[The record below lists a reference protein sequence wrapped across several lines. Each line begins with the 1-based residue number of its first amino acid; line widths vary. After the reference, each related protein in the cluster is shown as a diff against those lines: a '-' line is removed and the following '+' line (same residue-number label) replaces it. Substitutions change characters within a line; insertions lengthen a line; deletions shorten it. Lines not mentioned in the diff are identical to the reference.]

1 MAIYS
6 NLSYGSSGSEVK
18 KLQESLM
25 NAGYDLGDTGAD
37 GQFGAKTKAAVVK
50 YQSDNGLAVDGIA
63 GSNTLGKL
71 YSTASTST
79 NATTSTNT
87 GTTTNTPSTEQAASP
102 STTPDYSKYQ
112 YDASS
117 DAAYQQ
123 ALQALQQ
130 ASKETPSYAGTYD
143 DKLDQIYQQI
153 TNREKFKYDLNS
165 DMLYQQYKDQYTNLG
180 QLAMKDTMG
189 QAAAL
194 TGGYGSSYGQSV
206 GQQQYDAYL
215 QQLNEVVPE
224 LYNIARDQYQQEG
237 DDLYQ
242 QYAMTGDMA
251 DQEYGRYQDSLDR
264 YWQNVDYLTGR
275 ADTEYNKGYNNWYNA
290 YQMGTE
296 EQNTAYARL
305 TELMTLSGY
314 IPTDAELAAA
324 GMTKEQADYYIRG
337 WKAANPDLAYRTG
350 AITAEEYYS
359 YTGAYPPGYAVPV
372 ATSSSSGGGGSY
384 YSGSSSSSK
393 SSSSSG
399 SGSYNLGELLDASG
413 AGMSKSQMT
422 QALSNRGVDVS
433 SPAVQQDIKW
443 ALSK

>member
-1 MAIYS
+1 MATYS

-18 KLQESLM
+18 KLQESLI
-25 NAGYDLGDTGAD
+25 NAGYDLGSAGAD
-37 GQFGAKTKAAVVK
+37 GIYGEKTQAAVK
-50 YQSDNGLAVDGIA
+50 QYQQANGLAVDGIA
-63 GSNTLGKL
+63 GNNTLGKL
-71 YSTASTST
+71 YGTASTGST
-79 NATTSTNT
+79 QQQTTQQATSPTST
-87 GTTTNTPSTEQAASP
+87 A
-102 STTPDYSKYQ
+102 PDYSKYS

-143 DKLDQIYQQI
+143 AQLDQIYQQI
-153 TNREKFKYDLNS
+153 TNRDKFKYDLNS

-194 TGGYGSSYGQSV
+194 TGGYGSSYSQSV
-206 GQQQYDAYL
+206 GQQQYNAYL

-224 LYNIARDQYQQEG
+224 LYGMAYDQYQQEG

-242 QYAMTGDMA
+242 QYAMTGEMA

-264 YWQNVDYLTGR
+264 YWQNVDYLTGQ
-275 ADTEYNKGYNNWYNA
+275 ADDAYNKGYNNWYNS

-296 EQNTAYARL
+296 AQQTAYSRL

-314 IPTDAELAAA
+314 KPTESELAAA
-324 GMTKEQADYYIRG
+324 GMTQEQADYYLNG

-350 AITAEEYYS
+350 AITAEEYFT
-359 YTGAYPPGYAVPV
+359 YTGAYPPGYV
-372 ATSSSSGGGGSY
+372 APGSGGDPWDYGGP
-384 YSGSSSSSK
+384 GWNDTPK
-393 SSSSSG
+393 EKEKDKG
-399 SGSYNLGELLDASG
+399 SGNAGYSLSELHDATISDKDG
-413 AGMSKSQMT
+413 AGMNAAQIE
-422 QALSNRGVDVS
+422 QALADRGVTITD
-433 SPAVQQDIKW
+433 AVKQDIKW